1 MSTRP
6 LGACGMNPHG
16 SPAPCRPS
24 RSRGPIHGPLSATGL
39 LLLVVTLA
47 APCSLFAQ
55 EVIDLPGSDQRL
67 GAGFEELFS
76 VGVMDGEDWEMLG
89 TVAHVAFDQDGNLY
103 IVDGLGG
110 MWGGARVVMPGSD
123 GMRVLVFD
131 SSGNFLRQFGSA
143 GEGPGEFNRPTG
155 FAVTRDGTTIV
166 ADAGHRAYQL
176 FGSDGSFLRMV
187 RGSEGDRPAGLARA
201 LLADPRGDAVF
212 TGNFGNRRALIGGG
226 DAEPPTSRPITR
238 VGLGGEVARADTV
251 VEAWLPPRA
260 EAEIKLPANIRVGS
274 GGGALS
280 GLKQP
285 LVFEPPLLAGVLPD
299 GSVVH
304 SDSSAYELRVTPPDA
319 GEVARIMRRPLRPE
333 PVTPRVEKDYLKE
346 REARFGGGGGGR
358 VGMVVASSTGG
369 ANAPAS
375 SESFSFDLPE
385 PEFFPEIPIVRALFT
400 TWEGRIWVRR
410 RAEEPNSDGP
420 IDVVTGDGRYVGTF
434 PEDAVEMP
442 DAFGPNGM
450 AAFIERDELD
460 VARVVVRRLP
470 AAVR

>member
-1 MSTRP
+1 
-6 LGACGMNPHG
+6 
-16 SPAPCRPS
+16 
-24 RSRGPIHGPLSATGL
+24 
-39 LLLVVTLA
+39 
-47 APCSLFAQ
+47 
-55 EVIDLPGSDQRL
+55 
-67 GAGFEELFS
+67 
-76 VGVMDGEDWEMLG
+76 MLG
-89 TVAHVAFDQDGNLY
+89 TVTHVAFDRDGNLY

-110 MWGGARVVMPGSD
+110 MSIGGGARVVMPGSD

-131 SSGNFLRQFGSA
+131 ASGNFLRQFGSA
-143 GEGPGEFNRPTG
+143 GEGPGEFNVPTG

-166 ADAGHRAYQL
+166 ADVGHGAYQL

-187 RGSEGDRPAGLARA
+187 RGSEEDRPGGFSMS
-201 LLADPRGDAVF
+201 LLADPRGEALF

-226 DAEPPTSRPITR
+226 DAGPPTSRPITR
-238 VGLGGEVARADTV
+238 IGLGGEVAQADTV

-260 EAEIKLPANIRVGS
+260 EAEIELPGNIRIA
-274 GGGALS
+274 GGGRAASALS

-299 GSVVH
+299 GSIVH
-304 SDSSAYELRVTPPDA
+304 SDSSAYELKVTPPGA
-319 GEVARIMRRPLRPE
+319 GGVARIMRRPLRPE
-333 PVTPRVEKDYLKE
+333 PVTPKVEKDHVRE
-346 REARFGGGGGGR
+346 QEARGGGRGR
-358 VGMVVASSTGG
+358 VGMVIASTTGG

-385 PEFFPEIPIVRALFT
+385 PEFFPEIPILRALFT

-410 RAEEPNSDGP
+410 RGGEPDSDGP

-434 PEDAVEMP
+434 PADAVEMP